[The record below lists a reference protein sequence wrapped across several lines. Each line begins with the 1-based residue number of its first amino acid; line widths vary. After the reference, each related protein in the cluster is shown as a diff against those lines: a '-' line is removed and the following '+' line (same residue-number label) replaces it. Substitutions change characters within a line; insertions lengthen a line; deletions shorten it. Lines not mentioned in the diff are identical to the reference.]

1 MQAVYKKRRARLI
14 QNMPEGSALILPS
27 RPEQRRSGDV
37 DWPYRPSSDILYLSG
52 FEEPNACL
60 VLLSPARHILF
71 TQKKNPEQARWTGPI
86 HGPELA
92 CDIFRM
98 DSTFPSS
105 EFARIAPE
113 LLKNS
118 HSFYYPFGFNPAWD
132 TLMDKIIQA
141 LTHKNK
147 ISPSVHDPLKL
158 TAPFRMFKTKEE
170 IKKIKKAVDITA
182 HAFKKVM
189 RYTQAGQNEGE
200 LNGLFV
206 YEIRKRGALA
216 EAYPGIFASGPN
228 ACILH
233 YTRNNRTMQ
242 EGECLL
248 MDAGAEY
255 QYYASD
261 ITRTFPVSGRFSKT
275 QKRLYTKLLKIQ
287 KKIISQLKPGM
298 FFSEIQNNL
307 VQALIHL
314 MKEEKLL
321 AGSVKNIV
329 KKEEYKRYFP
339 HFFGHSLGLDVHDVA
354 LSLKPPSS
362 LSAKRGK
369 KPGKA
374 LFPPVQRDIQL
385 KEGFVLTIEPGL
397 YLPPEDSS
405 LPGELR
411 GLGFRIEDDI
421 LIGHKGPEVLSRAI
435 PKEPEELEDLLN
447 S

>member
-1 MQAVYKKRRARLI
+1 
-14 QNMPEGSALILPS
+14 MPEGSALILPS
-27 RPEQRRSGDV
+27 RPEQKRSGDV

-52 FEEPNACL
+52 FEEPNSCL
-60 VLLSPARHILF
+60 VLLSPSQHILF
-71 TQKKNPEQARWTGPI
+71 TQNQDPQKTLWTGAVC
-86 HGPELA
+86 GPELA
-92 CDIFRM
+92 GDIFQM
-98 DSTFPSS
+98 DRAFPSS
-105 EFARIAPE
+105 EFAQLAPK

-132 TLMDKIIQA
+132 TLMDQTIQV
-141 LTHKNK
+141 LTQKNK

-158 TAPFRMFKTKEE
+158 IAPFRMFKTKEE
-170 IKKIKKAVDITA
+170 IKKIKKAIDISA
-182 HAFKKVM
+182 HAFKEVM
-189 RYTQAGQNEGE
+189 RHTQVGQNEGE
-200 LNGLFV
+200 LYGLFL
-206 YEIRKRGALA
+206 YEIRKRGALT

-233 YTRNNRTMQ
+233 YTRNNRIMQ

-261 ITRTFPVSGRFSKT
+261 ITRTFPVSGHFSKT
-275 QKRLYTKLLKIQ
+275 QKRLYTKLLQIQ
-287 KKIISQLKPGM
+287 KKIISQLKSGM
-298 FFSEIQNNL
+298 FFSEIQNKL
-307 VQALIHL
+307 VQELVRL

-321 AGSVKNIV
+321 AGLAKNII

-354 LSLKPPSS
+354 LSLKSPSS
-362 LSAKRGK
+362 LSAKSGK
-369 KPGKA
+369 RHNNT
-374 LFPPVQRDIQL
+374 LFLPVQRDIQL
-385 KEGFVLTIEPGL
+385 QEGFVLTIEPGL
-397 YLPPEDSS
+397 YLPPEDAS
-405 LPGELR
+405 LPKEVR

-421 LIGHKGPEVLSRAI
+421 LITRQGPEILSRAI